1 MPPKNHGPSDAKLL
15 LAVAAVVVAGAVG
28 IALVAG
34 LTAQREATESERSV
48 KSETKRR
55 PARPVAVRSPS
66 EDTAEPTV
74 ARRIV
79 GLTIEDDLSASAV
92 TGTGAVAP
100 PATLFEID
108 PDADF
113 WREGNRAFHR
123 RAYDEAVAWFLADA
137 EARPDRAYTHYMLG
151 LTAWKAGQLDVAVEA
166 MERSAG
172 LNDRS
177 IRTFINLSRIRNDR
191 GEFDG
196 ALEAA
201 ERALLLDGE
210 NATSLYQKARSL
222 YNLDRLEEAVTCL
235 ESCILLDAEA
245 GQAHNLLGL
254 IRLRGGDE
262 VTALASFETAA
273 ELEPELA
280 YVQNNLG
287 LALEQSGRLAEAA
300 VAFRHAVEVDSG
312 HEAAELSLARV
323 EALIPAGLRTET
335 STIELAEATGPET
348 SDSESVEVET
358 VDPAPTSGEPEISDS
373 TDRDRAD

>member
-48 KSETKRR
+48 RSETLRR
-55 PARPVAVRSPS
+55 PARSVAAASPA
-66 EDTAEPTV
+66 ETTAEPAV
-74 ARRIV
+74 VEKIA
-79 GLTIEDDLSASAV
+79 GLTIEDDLSAPTVNA
-92 TGTGAVAP
+92 TGAVAP
-100 PATLFEID
+100 SATLIEID

-123 RAYDEAVAWFLADA
+123 RAYDEAVAWFLADT
-137 EARPDRAYTHYMLG
+137 EVRPERAYTHYMLG
-151 LTAWKAGQLDVAVEA
+151 LAAWKAGQLDAAVEA

-196 ALEAA
+196 AFEAA

-210 NATSLYQKARSL
+210 NTTSLFQKARSL
-222 YNLDRLEEAVTCL
+222 YNLGRFEEAVICL
-235 ESCILLDAEA
+235 ESCILLDADA

-262 VTALASFETAA
+262 VAALASFETAA
-273 ELEPELA
+273 ELEPEVA
-280 YVQNNLG
+280 YVLNNLG
-287 LALEQSGRLAEAA
+287 LALEQSGRLVEAA
-300 VAFRHAVEVDSG
+300 VAFRRAVEVDSG
-312 HEAAELSLARV
+312 HEAADLSLARV

-335 STIELAEATGPET
+335 SPVELAEATGAKT
-348 SDSESVEVET
+348 FGSENVEVET
-358 VDPAPTSGEPEISDS
+358 VDPASKPGEPEIGDS
-373 TDRDRAD
+373 TGRDRAD